1 LPQPLQERREACLSF
16 CILLNARECA
26 DAAYAIRLLRVRGER
41 PSSRACKKGD

>member
-1 LPQPLQERREACLSF
+1 MTSGASAANSLSF

-41 PSSRACKKGD
+41 PGGRACKKID